1 MIRFKQKGNFKKTE
15 NFLDYIKKQKF
26 LNSLDKYGRRGVEA
40 LAAATPVDSG
50 LTARSW
56 DYKIEK
62 TSDHVAIIWTNSN
75 IVKGYPIAIIL
86 DYGHGTGN
94 GGYVSGRHYISP
106 AIQPIFDE
114 IAENAWKEVS
124 EA

>member
-15 NFLDYIKKQKF
+15 NFLDFVKKQKF
-26 LNSLDKYGRRGVEA
+26 LGSLDKYGRLGVEA
-40 LAAATPVDSG
+40 LSNATPVDSG

-62 TSDHVAIIWTNSN
+62 TNDYVAIVWTNDN
-75 IVKGYPIAIIL
+75 IVEGYPIAIIL
-86 DYGHGTGN
+86 DYGHATGN
-94 GGYVSGRHYISP
+94 GGYVSGRHYIMP

-114 IAENAWKEVS
+114 IAEKAWKEVC